1 MIAATLD
8 GRTFLKMLLVLAELK
23 LQWTDFQQEQ
33 QVSIISG
40 IARTISH
47 KPNRMVTLL
56 PLLIDLKV
64 PYNDLHTRISLILR
78 FVIFQ
83 VFNGTVPASNGDI
96 NHDGLLHLIT
106 NLSKMGATSFHLG
119 DKAYLRIQE
128 YVTDIKDPVK
138 RKTYAAILT
147 KMSE

>member
-64 PYNDLHTRISLILR
+64 PYNDLHKGISLILR